1 MNAFAHAASEK
12 PSDVRKRRTR
22 RRLRHVSCASYIP
35 VRPAASHGRAS
46 CETVG
51 DSLSSQRIVRAIL
64 GALLAIIMA
73 VAMTPIV
80 PAERAY
86 AYVDA
91 GQTVTDNA
99 TQFILEA
106 YTSGA
111 SEHGSLR
118 FSSDAEGLH
127 EICAAAAGETVY
139 IHATPD
145 VGYEMQ
151 ADNNMRA
158 IAAGVKEMNIDNGE
172 IIKDGTNRFYFTMPD
187 CYSLSGS
194 YAPTAAAGGNIKVY
208 VLPNF
213 VQRTD
218 APYSVTPYSVGNGSI
233 VDLPSSAYSGDI
245 VTFSVVPQTNYA
257 VDSVSVAGDDVGAIE
272 CGVNAVGLYEFSMPA
287 DNVTVTAT
295 FKSNATRQID
305 PPSPNSLTYNGAAQV
320 GMSSGT
326 GYTLSAPAGVM
337 PQATISGGDAIGTNA
352 GTYPVT
358 ATLSSGFSWS
368 DGTSAAKSLSFT
380 ISPADISS
388 CTTTLASSYTL
399 EEAQAAAAH
408 ALQLTYTTGTG
419 TPLAVPTS
427 DFTVTY
433 TTNNGAAQSTT
444 FPTEPGSYTAVF
456 VADNVQGASGNFKGI
471 KQVNFTVSETPPTM
485 YNVRLAAVSYGTI
498 QANPTVAAEGATITV
513 DAQPYENY
521 KVASVTYT
529 DSTGTHQV
537 ASTAGTWSF
546 SMPASDVTVG
556 ATFELDSTPA
566 DEPKTAQ
573 VPIAVRDL
581 VYNGAAQIA
590 VPAGEGYHFWAI
602 FEKSYYSSEAG
613 GTQLQAPPPEYTGD
627 YTPPANKN
635 ATLDFDEDGNATA
648 VNAGSYTLVAELDE
662 GYVWAGESGAAATAA
677 KELTFT
683 VSPRDIALCTMAS
696 IPTQTYAGSAV
707 TPAVSITDGTLG
719 VLTNADFGL
728 TYAGNNA
735 VGTATVTA
743 TGAGNYTGTLSG
755 QFQIVAAGE
764 DEGPVAMH
772 RLYNP
777 NSGEHFYT
785 ADPHEAAE
793 VEAAG
798 WNYEGIG
805 WTAPTSSATPVYRL
819 YDATAG
825 EHFYTTS
832 TADRDAYIASGCT
845 DEGIGWYSDDAH
857 GVEVLCQVNPN
868 AEVGAFNYTV
878 SQSENDYLLS
888 VGWSAGASIWYGLA
902 PS

>member
-1 MNAFAHAASEK
+1 MNTFAHAASEK
-12 PSDVRKRRTR
+12 SSDVRKRRGR

-35 VRPAASHGRAS
+35 VRPAASHGCTS

-51 DSLSSQRIVRAIL
+51 DSLSSQRLVRAIL

-99 TQFILEA
+99 TQFKF
-106 YTSGA
+106 YTMTSGSSA
-111 SEHGSLR
+111 YGDIVY
-118 FSSDAEGLH
+118 SSDLAGEH
-127 EICAAAAGETVY
+127 PIAAAAAGEVVY
-139 IHATPD
+139 MHVTPTQGYTLTDAYDCIRVSFAGMKEATLDPHLD
-145 VGYEMQ
+145 SP
-151 ADNNMRA
+151 
-158 IAAGVKEMNIDNGE
+158 IVKDA
-172 IIKDGTNRFYFTMPD
+172 TNLFHFTMPD
-187 CYSLSGS
+187 CYALLGNS
-194 YAPTAAAGGNIKVY
+194 AADQAAAGSIY
-208 VLPNF
+208 
-213 VQRTD
+213 
-218 APYSVTPYSVGNGSI
+218 AIVTPTYIPRTGTSYTITSQAGTGGTIQN
-233 VDLPSSAYSGDI
+233 LPTSGYPEDDI
-245 VTFSVVPQTNYA
+245 TFSVVPQTNYA

-408 ALQLTYTTGTG
+408 APQLTYTTGTG

-433 TTNNGAAQSTT
+433 TTNNGAVQSTT
-444 FPTEPGSYTAVF
+444 FPTTPGSYTAVF
-456 VADNVQGASGNFKGI
+456 VADNIQGATGNFKGI
-471 KQVNFTVSETPPTM
+471 KQVNFTVAETPPTM

-498 QANPTVAAEGATITV
+498 QASPVVAAEGATITV

-521 KVASVTYT
+521 KVTSVTYT

-537 ASTAGTWSF
+537 TETAGAWSF
-546 SMPASDVTVG
+546 GMPASDVTVG
-556 ATFELDSTPA
+556 ATFELDSAPV

-581 VYNGAAQIA
+581 VYNGKAQIG
-590 VPAGEGYHFWAI
+590 VSAGEGYHLWADVDQAH
-602 FEKSYYSSEAG
+602 YVTDPSSGSAG
-613 GTQLQAPPPEYTGD
+613 SS
-627 YTPPANKN
+627 TPSAN
-635 ATLDFDEDGNATA
+635 ATLTFDDAGNATA

-662 GYVWAGESGAAATAA
+662 GYVWAGQAGAAATAA

-683 VSPRDIALCTMAS
+683 VSPRDIGLCTMAT
-696 IPTQTYAGSAV
+696 IAPQTYAGSAV
-707 TPAVSITDGTLG
+707 TPTVSITDGALG
-719 VLTNADFGL
+719 ALGEGDFEL
-728 TYAGNNA
+728 SYAGNNT

-743 TGAGNYTGTLSG
+743 TGEGNYTGTLKG
-755 QFQIVAAGE
+755 QFQIVSAGE
-764 DEGPVAMH
+764 YDSTPVALH

-798 WNYEGIG
+798 WTYEGIG

-832 TADRDAYIASGCT
+832 TADRDAYIAAGCN

-868 AEVGAFNYTV
+868 ADVGAFNYTV
-878 SQSENDYLLS
+878 SQTENDYLLS
-888 VGWSAGASIWYGLA
+888 IGWRAGASVWYALA